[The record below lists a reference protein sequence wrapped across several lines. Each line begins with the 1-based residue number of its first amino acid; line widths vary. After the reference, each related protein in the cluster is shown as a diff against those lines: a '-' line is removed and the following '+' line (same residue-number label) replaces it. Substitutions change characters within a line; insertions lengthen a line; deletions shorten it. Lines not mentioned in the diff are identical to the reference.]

1 MGGKSEFI
9 QGVKKT
15 AGKSKAKKA
24 GLTFPVAR
32 IGQYMK
38 KGRFADRTFFWLF
51 LRWHEHQIFNSNHGN

>member
-15 AGKSKAKKA
+15 AGKSKSKKA

-38 KGRFADRTFFWLF
+38 KGRFADRTVF
-51 LRWHEHQIFNSNHGN
+51 